1 MNRDQAFTDLTM
13 IFREVFDN
21 DSIQIS
27 DQMTA
32 KDIKQWDSLNHIN
45 LIVSAEKSSGY
56 ASRRRKSLGWRTS
69 ANLSTR
75 SLKDLEQ
82 VSLCLNRQTFRK
94 G

>member
-45 LIVSAEKSSGY
+45 LIVSAEKKVRDTLHDGGSHSLANVGEFVDAIVKKTSS
-56 ASRRRKSLGWRTS
+56 KSVS
-69 ANLSTR
+69 A
-75 SLKDLEQ
+75 
-82 VSLCLNRQTFRK
+82 
-94 G
+94 